1 MQRLDEAM
9 ANLEA
14 AIDTLT
20 HATAATHNAYSAAQN
35 ATQAISANVNGP
47 DAISPD
53 AISTGDLQALKAE
66 IAMAIKSLNKLAGN
80 SHAPEPENVPVPENA
95 SGDTL

>member
-35 ATQAISANVNGP
+35 AEQAAGQAISAN
-47 DAISPD
+47 AISPD

-80 SHAPEPENVPVPENA
+80 SDVSNAPENA